1 MHENAWKYLKKTK
14 IKEKKFQH
22 QTTERET
29 GGSCEFK
36 YKKIDRVTGK

>member
-1 MHENAWKYLKKTK
+1 MHENIWKKPK